1 MWRCLRYR
9 RVMNE
14 GLRRQY
20 GDRHTVIVTECGMT
34 QGVWGGAALDIGPWA
49 KECTVPGDIPG
60 GVVPTP
66 IPVDDYWQS
75 LLWYNSELMKD
86 DYVMGACLFV
96 TGAAGKAEW
105 ETFEHLGPIMD
116 RLAAFQQV
124 VSSGFLTQPAPP
136 SPIPATP
143 LSAMPAVATAASA
156 PVVEPA
162 AFSASRTPA
171 LVIEPAL
178 QPAPPA
184 SRWTYTL
191 TPGQG
196 LPLLV
201 GDMGV
206 KNERIVVVK
215 PDGMVD
221 QLTSGS
227 KPEHGTGGFETYANV
242 PGTYKIQFMGQNFEI
257 PLSGQQFTKVV
268 FNQMADPDSVQV
280 TISFRDGRNTYA
292 VDEKVFVSI
301 QVTNI
306 IAEPVP
312 FGILGLLTSSGQFQT
327 SWDNGLIQPGETFR
341 HEDGLAFNAPG
352 AYKLQLSICFNR
364 KDACLGSDE
373 GWKRF
378 EPGLDVMV
386 Q

>member
-1 MWRCLRYR
+1 
-9 RVMNE
+9 
-14 GLRRQY
+14 
-20 GDRHTVIVTECGMT
+20 MT

-96 TGAAGKAEW
+96 TGAAGNADW
-105 ETFEHLGPIMD
+105 DTFEHLGPIMD

-124 VSSGFLTQPAPP
+124 VSSDFMTQSAPP

-143 LSAMPAVATAASA
+143 VSAMPAVATAASA